1 MTAAPRPTIRIL
13 LEKLARDDQNV
24 EFCRYMDLRLT
35 RMGRASAAENLLSK
49 LHDRGFV
56 IWDGDVYDTRITEAG
71 RAYLKTL
78 EER

>member
-1 MTAAPRPTIRIL
+1 
-13 LEKLARDDQNV
+13 
-24 EFCRYMDLRLT
+24 MDLRLT